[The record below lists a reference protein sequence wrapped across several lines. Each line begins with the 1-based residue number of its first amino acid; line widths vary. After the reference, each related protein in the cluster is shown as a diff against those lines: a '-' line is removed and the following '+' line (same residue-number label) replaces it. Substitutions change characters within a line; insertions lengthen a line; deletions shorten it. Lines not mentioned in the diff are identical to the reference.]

1 MTLKISFS
9 EVQAAQRVVA
19 DGIEQMEGLTRQILA
34 QAGLSQAAMVAPAG
48 RVTAET
54 FDNIGGGGRALAE
67 TLAALNSDL
76 TTIQAQALQGSDE
89 ATRQA
94 QSAAVTSPIAAQ
106 M

>member
-76 TTIQAQALQGSDE
+76 TTIQSQALQGSDE